1 MSHPIFKN
9 LPLSEIPVNIRCLL
23 LCGVFAAC
31 CWTLAD
37 MLLVGFVP
45 QTAAYPLL
53 ATLDSVMAGDV
64 DLAALMLG
72 GSPQRLLWGVL
83 PATFSIIFYFAA
95 ACAVYRLLYPS
106 RLARICFALLA
117 CGVTLSP
124 LSHAGFYFLGRSVQA
139 LVADPGADKSLFIAL
154 YNDFYRVLIIHWATS
169 IGLSACGY
177 LLLLFAI
184 ARGQSTL
191 PRALACLT
199 PVPAGIVIAATCSLF
214 PASTVAAM
222 IGGATFN
229 LAQLVFY
236 LAALYTTGFRQAA

>member
-1 MSHPIFKN
+1 MNHLFKK
-9 LPLSEIPVNIRCLL
+9 LPLLEIPVNIRCLL

-64 DLAALMLG
+64 DFAALLLG

-83 PATFSIIFYFAA
+83 PATFSVIFYFAA
-95 ACAVYRLLYPS
+95 ACGVYRLLYPS

-117 CGVTLSP
+117 CGVALSP
-124 LSHAGFYFLGRSVQA
+124 LGHAGFYFLGRSVQA
-139 LVADPGADKSLFIAL
+139 LVADPGADKSLFI
-154 YNDFYRVLIIHWATS
+154 
-169 IGLSACGY
+169 CGY
-177 LLLLFAI
+177 LLLFFAI

-236 LAALYTTGFRQAA
+236 LAVLYTTGFRQAA